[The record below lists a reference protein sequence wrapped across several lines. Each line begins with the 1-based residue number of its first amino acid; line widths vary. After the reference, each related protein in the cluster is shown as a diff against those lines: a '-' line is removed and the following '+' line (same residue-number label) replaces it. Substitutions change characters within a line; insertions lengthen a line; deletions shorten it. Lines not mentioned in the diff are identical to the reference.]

1 MKAVKE
7 FVVPAAV
14 LTVIC
19 IVVSAALAGTYELTE
34 PVIEAAKKAEA
45 DAARAVVLPEGDSFS
60 ELDVSGLE
68 NIVDAYSANNGAGYV
83 ITAVSKGYGGDMQVM
98 VGIGSD
104 GAITGTQLLSNSE
117 TQGIGSKVGEESFT
131 STFVGV
137 DSAGVDGVATISG
150 ATVSSTAFKTAVTSA
165 FQAYG
170 ELAGVEVA
178 TPEAVD
184 PKTVIFPDVAE
195 FEEITVDGAKMAYK
209 AADAGYILV
218 MESQGFSGAKIPME
232 VYVGVAPDGT
242 IAGVAVGENEETPG
256 YGSKALEQSYLSAYI
271 GQTSPDNIDNISGA
285 TETSVG
291 IKKAVRAAMELVP
304 GLLGDASAEG
314 SAETPAEGE
323 ESVETM
329 APAGEDVEIQAAGVE
344 SAILHSDGSM
354 TITAAGAGYRAA
366 VGNVYVTVTITA
378 DGVIDSLSVDASIE
392 TEGVGS
398 LAEEASYT
406 DSWVGLS
413 EGEAPAAISGATVTS
428 NAVSEAVAKAFAA
441 FNASKGA

>member
-60 ELDVSGLE
+60 ELDISGLE

-117 TQGIGSKVGEESFT
+117 TQGIGSKVGEDSFT

>member
-150 ATVSSTAFKTAVTSA
+150 ATISSAAFKTAVTSA

-218 MESQGFSGAKIPME
+218 MESQGYSQAPSPMD
-232 VYVGVAPDGT
+232 VSVGVSMDGT
-242 IAGVAVGENEETPG
+242 IAGVAVGENSETQG
-256 YGSKALEQSYLSAYI
+256 IGSQALEQSYLSAYI

-304 GLLGDASAEG
+304 GLLGDASVEG

-378 DGVIDSLSVDASIE
+378 AGVIDSLSVDASIE